1 MTMTQQYLSGELSVL
16 LARLQTTAGDASARD
31 VARLRYE
38 AETVPWP
45 ALGSVVVRALGLTE
59 KLCWNSLT
67 LGDTDAF
74 THQAVVGAELRSFA
88 ECAGLLGEV

>member
-1 MTMTQQYLSGELSVL
+1 MAMTQQYLSGELSVL
-16 LARLQTTAGDASARD
+16 LARLQATVGDASAGE

-38 AETVPWP
+38 AETVPRP

-59 KLCWNSLT
+59 SLCWNSLT
-67 LGDTDAF
+67 QGDTDAF
-74 THQAVVGAELRSFA
+74 TRQSVVGGELRSFA